1 MAVSSAKHAVDTV
14 KNFKPSGGNI
24 AGSALEHFKDVSSEM
39 KGNDRVTALK
49 KAYNNFEFTGGDGIN
64 NSENAAEVALES
76 GMEGLGA
83 NGAFNAPTVPLDAV
97 VDGGAVTQASAEN
110 LDNSHVGDEPETVQ
124 DVKKGNKKKPTS
136 KRQAKKAAKQAKKA
150 EEARAQEERITNQI
164 AAKIEQNKAAAKA
177 KPKAP
182 AQPKQRVQAKIREDR
197 KAKAQVKRF
206 FKEKFVDH
214 LPGKS
219 AEERAAM
226 ANGME
231 RKIAKLEQR
240 ANRLN
245 AKRDP
250 KK

>member
-1 MAVSSAKHAVDTV
+1 M
-14 KNFKPSGGNI
+14 
-24 AGSALEHFKDVSSEM
+24 
-39 KGNDRVTALK
+39 
-49 KAYNNFEFTGGDGIN
+49 
-64 NSENAAEVALES
+64 
-76 GMEGLGA
+76 
-83 NGAFNAPTVPLDAV
+83 
-97 VDGGAVTQASAEN
+97 ASAEN

-150 EEARAQEERITNQI
+150 EEAAAREQRII
-164 AAKIEQNKAAAKA
+164 DSVADKIEKNKAAAMA

-182 AQPKQRVQAKIREDR
+182 AQPKQRVQAKIRDDR
-197 KAKAQVKRF
+197 KAKAQ
-206 FKEKFVDH
+206 EKVVDH

-231 RKIAKLEQR
+231 RKMVRLEQR

-245 AKRDP
+245 TKRNP